1 MAQDV
6 LMKSDEHGLY
16 DMQIDGADFASAEG
30 FETAIP
36 LSYFTDSRAPAVQVQ
51 QAEKRRGWVGNILY
65 ADIERELGGLLW
77 ILDQARNTQDTR
89 NLARS
94 FCEGSLKWMIDDGVA
109 RSIEIE
115 VVQPNDSEIRIL
127 TNITKPDNTV
137 AAYTTLWRST
147 DFTRT
152 FTS

>member
-1 MAQDV
+1 MI
-6 LMKSDEHGLY
+6 E
-16 DMQIDGADFASAEG
+16 DG
-30 FETAIP
+30 I
-36 LSYFTDSRAPAVQVQ
+36 
-51 QAEKRRGWVGNILY
+51 
-65 ADIERELGGLLW
+65 
-77 ILDQARNTQDTR
+77 
-89 NLARS
+89 
-94 FCEGSLKWMIDDGVA
+94 A